1 MESPGKNAHAR
12 RKLTEAPRVRRSYL
26 SEGFFWI
33 ARKQDGSRSWPVRLA
48 MSKKSKEFGPD
59 AVKNS
64 ATALGLKPSEGLTR
78 ILEDNAKAE
87 KAARKA
93 DK

>member
-1 MESPGKNAHAR
+1 
-12 RKLTEAPRVRRSYL
+12 V
-26 SEGFFWI
+26 
-33 ARKQDGSRSWPVRLA
+33 
-48 MSKKSKEFGPD
+48 SKKSKDFGPD

-64 ATALGLKPSEGLTR
+64 AAALGLKPSEGLNR

>member
-1 MESPGKNAHAR
+1 
-12 RKLTEAPRVRRSYL
+12 
-26 SEGFFWI
+26 
-33 ARKQDGSRSWPVRLA
+33 VRLA
-48 MSKKSKEFGPD
+48 VSKKSKEFGPD
-59 AVKNS
+59 AVKNA

>member
-1 MESPGKNAHAR
+1 
-12 RKLTEAPRVRRSYL
+12 
-26 SEGFFWI
+26 
-33 ARKQDGSRSWPVRLA
+33 

-64 ATALGLKPSEGLTR
+64 ATALGLKLSEGLTR